1 MKKEEPQKLRNVS
14 KLKNVIRI
22 KLKLK
27 LTTDNTASG
36 IFSVFSMLEYDYTV
50 LAYTYWSY
58 HNM

>member
-1 MKKEEPQKLRNVS
+1 MKKEEPHKLRNVS
-14 KLKNVIRI
+14 KLKNAIGM

-50 LAYTYWSY
+50 LAYTYW
-58 HNM
+58 